1 MKTIAS
7 LALAFALTSI
17 AHAQAPVSG
26 QPVAGQ
32 TVDAFEMAP
41 DRTVIFEPQSDGRI
55 KIITVTDKNRHAP
68 MPRNPGQVAVAMTFA
83 REIGAVIEFNSG
95 LDYDFTYQA
104 TTGNTAIPSCPVR
117 GDAVASDQWPQGY
130 QLITIGKLTRT
141 TDTRA
146 CGEG

>member
-1 MKTIAS
+1 MKPIAAFT
-7 LALAFALTSI
+7 LALALAAT
-17 AHAQAPVSG
+17 AHAQP
-26 QPVAGQ
+26 PVAGQ

-41 DRTVIFEPQSDGRI
+41 DRTVIFEPQADGKI

-104 TTGNTAIPSCPVR
+104 TSNAVAIPSCPVR

-130 QLITIGKLTRT
+130 QAITIGKLTRT